1 MLRIDL
7 AQCLICVIVQAL
19 WAAGEGRHL
28 GPDRV
33 HYKEHQDT
41 ESFRLARLSSQS
53 RDVNLVHPWWVWI
66 CRLLPDCPP
75 PPRAAPATKAVFL
88 TTSHHA
94 TQHHFLLPTPFFLGE
109 LGQTRLGSSPDHVQ
123 TRCIVFLLQP
133 TGRSLLY
140 LVLRQ
145 HRLQKPLL
153 CLGCSSVLSL
163 T

>member
-1 MLRIDL
+1 M
-7 AQCLICVIVQAL
+7 ICVIVQAL

-33 HYKEHQDT
+33 HYKEHQDI

-53 RDVNLVHPWWVWI
+53 RDVNLVPPVVGLDLQI
-66 CRLLPDCPP
+66 APRLPAPAPRRSCYQGSVPNHV
-75 PPRAAPATKAVFL
+75 PPRNRASLPAANTFSL
-88 TTSHHA
+88 R
-94 TQHHFLLPTPFFLGE
+94 E

-153 CLGCSSVLSL
+153 CLGCSSVL
-163 T
+163 

>member
-7 AQCLICVIVQAL
+7 VQCLICVIVQAL

-33 HYKEHQDT
+33 QYKEHQDT

-88 TTSHHA
+88 TTSHQA
-94 TQHHFLLPTPFFLGE
+94 TEHHFLLPTPSPSESWVRQDWVVAPIMFRPGALCFCCSPQGGLCY
-109 LGQTRLGSSPDHVQ
+109 TWYLGSTIFRSPYCVWDV
-123 TRCIVFLLQP
+123 
-133 TGRSLLY
+133 
-140 LVLRQ
+140 LV
-145 HRLQKPLL
+145 
-153 CLGCSSVLSL
+153 CCN
-163 T
+163 